1 MSKTEWKECT
11 LGDLI
16 RIKHGYAF
24 KGDYITTNDNGVV
37 LVTPGNFAIGGGFQ
51 ERKCKFFS
59 SDYPNDYVLKA
70 GDLIVTM
77 TDLSKD
83 GDTLGYSAKVPSSE
97 NRVYLH
103 NQRIGL
109 IELKNKNV
117 DPNFLYWVM
126 RSPSYQKGIVATASG
141 STVKHTSPGRICESK
156 ILLPP
161 LAEQQRIAKIL
172 SSLDDKIEL
181 NNVINRNLAEQA
193 QIIFK
198 SYEMK
203 KPFKEMKIGDVADIN
218 PDSYGTKDN
227 WDFVNYLD
235 TSNITQNVIS
245 DLQYID
251 LKEESLPSRA
261 KRKVVLNDIIYS
273 TVRPNQLHYGIIN
286 DLKTN
291 MLVSTGFAVIRT
303 NNTLVSNEYIYLNLT
318 QKDTIKKLQQIAE
331 QSVST
336 FPAIKPSDIGN
347 CIIKI
352 FEKNDAQILNGQLSA
367 IFGKILQNNRENKCL
382 ANIRDGLLS
391 KLMSGELNTADMVI

>member
-181 NNVINRNLAEQA
+181 NNAINRNLEEQA
-193 QIIFK
+193 KAIFNSIYDKVVDQIPFTSIISIASGGTPRTSESSFWNGNIPFFTPKDVGFPFALNTEKYITNEGLNNCNSRLYPTNTTFITARGTVGKLSLAALPMAMNQSCFALVSERMNPILIYMYAIRAVDSLKKK
-198 SYEMK
+198 SNGAVFDAITIKDFET
-203 KPFKEMKIGDVADIN
+203 EHIN
-218 PDSYGTKDN
+218 KLSDETIKTLSSTIEPIYNQIRLNTIEN
-227 WDFVNYLD
+227 HRL
-235 TSNITQNVIS
+235 S
-245 DLQYID
+245 DLRD
-251 LKEESLPSRA
+251 SLLP
-261 KRKVVLNDIIYS
+261 
-273 TVRPNQLHYGIIN
+273 
-286 DLKTN
+286 
-291 MLVSTGFAVIRT
+291 
-303 NNTLVSNEYIYLNLT
+303 
-318 QKDTIKKLQQIAE
+318 
-331 QSVST
+331 
-336 FPAIKPSDIGN
+336 
-347 CIIKI
+347 
-352 FEKNDAQILNGQLSA
+352 
-367 IFGKILQNNRENKCL
+367 
-382 ANIRDGLLS
+382 
-391 KLMSGELNTADMVI
+391 KLMSGDLGV

>member
-181 NNVINRNLAEQA
+181 NNAINRNLRANR
-193 QIIFK
+193 
-198 SYEMK
+198 
-203 KPFKEMKIGDVADIN
+203 V
-218 PDSYGTKDN
+218 
-227 WDFVNYLD
+227 
-235 TSNITQNVIS
+235 QN
-245 DLQYID
+245 
-251 LKEESLPSRA
+251 
-261 KRKVVLNDIIYS
+261 
-273 TVRPNQLHYGIIN
+273 
-286 DLKTN
+286 
-291 MLVSTGFAVIRT
+291 
-303 NNTLVSNEYIYLNLT
+303 
-318 QKDTIKKLQQIAE
+318 
-331 QSVST
+331 
-336 FPAIKPSDIGN
+336 
-347 CIIKI
+347 
-352 FEKNDAQILNGQLSA
+352 
-367 IFGKILQNNRENKCL
+367 
-382 ANIRDGLLS
+382 
-391 KLMSGELNTADMVI
+391 